1 MAQESNKLVRDS
13 RTGDVFHYRWAA
25 RRALMLLDSDSGLE
39 KIVIEGD
46 DSEAAKGEYSLD
58 MVEVYRSGKPFDR
71 IKYQFKYSVE
81 HSEEPMGF
89 SLLKKT
95 FKGFQENFVSQIK
108 DARKQRYLIV
118 TNRPISDEL
127 KQCLN
132 DCATG
137 RKCSGRLA
145 LSFLKTVKLKGENL
159 KRFCKSVSFQE
170 LEDTL
175 DAQLWTLRKSVTS
188 VTAGV
193 PPLEAVNALVDM
205 VAQKAL
211 PKRSNVITRHRPNS
225 ILLKNGFVRKVI
237 KRFEI
242 GYCNLIK
249 SCLCMRRAA
258 WVKRLR

>member
-25 RRALMLLDSDSGLE
+25 RRALMLLDSASGLE

-95 FKGFQENFVSQIK
+95 FQGFQENFVSQIK
-108 DARKQRYLIV
+108 DTRKQRYLIV

-132 DCATG
+132 DCAAG
-137 RKCSGRLA
+137 RKCSGRFA
-145 LSFLKTVKLKGENL
+145 TNRSIFAFASSSSF
-159 KRFCKSVSFQE
+159 
-170 LEDTL
+170 
-175 DAQLWTLRKSVTS
+175 A
-188 VTAGV
+188 
-193 PPLEAVNALVDM
+193 P
-205 VAQKAL
+205 
-211 PKRSNVITRHRPNS
+211 
-225 ILLKNGFVRKVI
+225 
-237 KRFEI
+237 
-242 GYCNLIK
+242 
-249 SCLCMRRAA
+249 
-258 WVKRLR
+258 